1 MRVFAFILAAL
12 FATPAFATGT
22 VSRESPDGTAFAGLT
37 VGSVPGAAIVGA
49 ALGFG
54 ETQWSIEAGDIAVS
68 QAFVEEGRWM
78 IDFVDPNFERIKAS
92 IRLVQASEA
101 DADVLAGLL
110 SVPDEGAWPLI
121 CEGP

>member
-1 MRVFAFILAAL
+1 MRVFASILALL

-22 VSRESPDGTAFAGLT
+22 VSCESPDQSAFVGLT

-54 ETQWSIEAGDIAVS
+54 ETQWSIETGDIAVS
-68 QAFVEEGRWM
+68 QAFVEEGRWL
-78 IDFVDPNFERIKAS
+78 IDFVDPNFERVMAS
-92 IRLVQASEA
+92 VRLVEA
-101 DADVLAGLL
+101 IEGEDYVLAGLL
-110 SVPDEGAWPLI
+110 SVPGEGAWPLI